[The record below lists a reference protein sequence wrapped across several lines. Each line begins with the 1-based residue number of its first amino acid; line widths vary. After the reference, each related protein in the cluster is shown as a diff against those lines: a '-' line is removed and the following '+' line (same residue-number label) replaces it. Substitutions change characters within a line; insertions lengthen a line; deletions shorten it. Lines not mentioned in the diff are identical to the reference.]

1 MSRGMIRVG
10 PLACSEAGNWTIGIW
25 EIDPEAIG
33 LAALE
38 YSRYPLSWVREG
50 SFSVALAMIETNG
63 FVCRKAQ
70 RFGSILMR
78 IIPRSPR
85 RVVFR
90 DFFRSDPP
98 TKISVF
104 WYHFR
109 L

>member
-1 MSRGMIRVG
+1 
-10 PLACSEAGNWTIGIW
+10 
-25 EIDPEAIG
+25 

-50 SFSVALAMIETNG
+50 SFSVALAMIESNG
-63 FVCRKAQ
+63 FVCRKAE
-70 RFGSILMR
+70 RFGSILKR

-98 TKISVF
+98 TKISGF